1 MKNISLSIPYN
12 NLKQLHRQIRDSQPE
27 QNRVRIHRAISWL
40 NNFEHIGEIDIVLIR
55 LWISFNAAY
64 AGDFGDI
71 QSERVKLKSFLAK
84 IIELDNEKKIR
95 KALFDKFSGPIRTLI
110 DNKFSFEPFWK
121 AVRTHDSSEKWNEMF
136 LNHKKRALSVLMS
149 GDALSLLEIIFDRIY
164 TLRNQIIHGGATF
177 GSQINRNQLE
187 DACQILAEIIPLMIT
202 LMIKNPT
209 VDFGEINYP
218 VI

>member
-1 MKNISLSIPYN
+1 
-12 NLKQLHRQIRDSQPE
+12 
-27 QNRVRIHRAISWL
+27 
-40 NNFEHIGEIDIVLIR
+40 
-55 LWISFNAAY
+55 
-64 AGDFGDI
+64 
-71 QSERVKLKSFLAK
+71 
-84 IIELDNEKKIR
+84 
-95 KALFDKFSGPIRTLI
+95 
-110 DNKFSFEPFWK
+110 
-121 AVRTHDSSEKWNEMF
+121 MF